1 LFDLDQASY
10 FYCAIFNFAGTVSS
24 PEKVFSLSSPFQHR
38 SNKEL
43 KAVYKLKQLNGKIM
57 KNTIKAFKA
66 FDKNMQCRGFQYEEG
81 QVYEMDGEP
90 ILCEH
95 GFHFC
100 KDLVLTL
107 AYYPAEDIND
117 NFYAEVE
124 IIGDVVYEEPT
135 NHKGAT
141 NKIKILRIIPC
152 EEVSGM
158 VDGNSN
164 SGNSNS
170 GYSNSGDSNS
180 GNRNSGNRN
189 SGDSNSGNRN
199 SGNRNS
205 GYSNSSDSN
214 SGDSNSGN
222 RNSGNRNSGYSNS
235 GNRNSGNRNSG
246 DWNSGNR
253 NSGDWNSGDWN
264 SSSYE
269 SGAFNSIQSDTIR
282 VFNIDCL
289 RSEWEAA
296 YKPDFLYFTPCKDMT
311 YKDSFI
317 KSWKDADKTDRER
330 VKDLPNFDASVFF
343 KISGIDLRD

>member
-1 LFDLDQASY
+1 MFDLDQASY

-189 SGDSNSGNRN
+189 SG
-199 SGNRNS
+199 
-205 GYSNSSDSN
+205 
-214 SGDSNSGN
+214 
-222 RNSGNRNSGYSNS
+222 YSNS

>member
-189 SGDSNSGNRN
+189 SG
-199 SGNRNS
+199 
-205 GYSNSSDSN
+205 
-214 SGDSNSGN
+214 
-222 RNSGNRNSGYSNS
+222 YSNS